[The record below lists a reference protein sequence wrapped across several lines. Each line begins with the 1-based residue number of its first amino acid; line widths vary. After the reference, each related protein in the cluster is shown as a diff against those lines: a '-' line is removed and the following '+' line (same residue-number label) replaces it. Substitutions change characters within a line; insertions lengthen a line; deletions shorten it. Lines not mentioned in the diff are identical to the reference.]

1 MYKHVLTDP
10 PKPVSPPPPPQPW
23 TPQGPIIPP
32 SEFTPSSSVSPEIE
46 VMVQQ
51 VTAVLPQV
59 PHQVIR
65 KDLCESM
72 GEAVPCGRQ
81 GSSRLLFFLCYG
93 FFFLF
98 TLCVCG
104 MCSGRCFSVSLF
116 SDKIE
121 YFHFHCKKGL
131 LFVHALYYRPPP
143 HLCIAYA

>member
-10 PKPVSPPPPPQPW
+10 PKPVPPPPPPQPW

-65 KDLCESM
+65 KDLCESARKDLVVDN
-72 GEAVPCGRQ
+72 G
-81 GSSRLLFFLCYG
+81 LF
-93 FFFLF
+93 
-98 TLCVCG
+98 
-104 MCSGRCFSVSLF
+104 
-116 SDKIE
+116 
-121 YFHFHCKKGL
+121 
-131 LFVHALYYRPPP
+131 
-143 HLCIAYA
+143 